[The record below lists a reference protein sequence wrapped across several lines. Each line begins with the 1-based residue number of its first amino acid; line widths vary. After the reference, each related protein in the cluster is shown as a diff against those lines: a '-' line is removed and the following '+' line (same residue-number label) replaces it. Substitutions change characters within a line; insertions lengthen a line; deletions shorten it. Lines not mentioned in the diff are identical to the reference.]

1 MKIRTCQLLSDG
13 LNCASLPLGVESEGN
28 YNIGTWRSLV
38 ARFAGGE
45 EVAGSN
51 PVVPT
56 NLKNGIT
63 SGGSVFL
70 SRDDRM
76 RTKFERTTKCR
87 ASRQLFNQKC
97 GGAFLQ
103 ARTERAERTQS
114 CGPDWRNLMR

>member
-56 NLKNGIT
+56 NLKNGIIL
-63 SGGSVFL
+63 VMVPF
-70 SRDDRM
+70 
-76 RTKFERTTKCR
+76 F
-87 ASRQLFNQKC
+87 ASRLLDENKV
-97 GGAFLQ
+97 
-103 ARTERAERTQS
+103 
-114 CGPDWRNLMR
+114 

>member
-56 NLKNGIT
+56 IYFLILGGVKLLCLKGLREVLRVGCK
-63 SGGSVFL
+63 SL
-70 SRDDRM
+70 Q
-76 RTKFERTTKCR
+76 R
-87 ASRQLFNQKC
+87 A
-97 GGAFLQ
+97 
-103 ARTERAERTQS
+103 
-114 CGPDWRNLMR
+114 

>member
-1 MKIRTCQLLSDG
+1 
-13 LNCASLPLGVESEGN
+13 
-28 YNIGTWRSLV
+28 LV

-76 RTKFERTTKCR
+76 RTKFERTT
-87 ASRQLFNQKC
+87 
-97 GGAFLQ
+97 
-103 ARTERAERTQS
+103 
-114 CGPDWRNLMR
+114 

>member
-63 SGGSVFL
+63 SGGSVFFVSGRQDENEVRAHDIVPCITAIIQSEMRRSISASPHRVSGANSIL
-70 SRDDRM
+70 WSRL
-76 RTKFERTTKCR
+76 
-87 ASRQLFNQKC
+87 A
-97 GGAFLQ
+97 
-103 ARTERAERTQS
+103 
-114 CGPDWRNLMR
+114 

>member
-13 LNCASLPLGVESEGN
+13 LNCASLPLDAKSEGN
-28 YNIGTWRSLV
+28 HNIGTWRSLV

-63 SGGSVFL
+63 SGGFVFL
-70 SRDDRM
+70 SWDDRM
-76 RTKFERTTKCR
+76 RTKFERTTECR
-87 ASRQLFNQKC
+87 GSRQLLNQKC
-97 GGAFLQ
+97 EGAFLQ
-103 ARTERAERTQS
+103 AGTE
-114 CGPDWRNLMR
+114 